1 MSITLERHAALS
13 AFETPAADIGQQTWL
28 TAEEAAAILRVH
40 VTTVHD
46 MCKRGDLP
54 AMKAGRDW
62 RIHAQGL
69 VVRETLDLARS
80 KTIDQ
85 TAERVAIK
93 TAARILEGLAE
104 ALHREIA
111 HQQFD
116 QLVSS

>member
-1 MSITLERHAALS
+1 MTTPLQRHEAPALPD
-13 AFETPAADIGQQTWL
+13 AHVVDVEQQAWL

-54 AMKAGRDW
+54 SMKAGRDW

-69 VVRETLDLARS
+69 LARNALDLTRI
-80 KTIDQ
+80 KTIDE

-104 ALHREIA
+104 ALKREIA
-111 HQQFD
+111 HQQFEH
-116 QLVSS
+116 LVSS

>member
-1 MSITLERHAALS
+1 MTITLERHEMPS
-13 AFETPAADIGQQTWL
+13 AFEPSVADGEHQTWL
-28 TAEEAAAILRVH
+28 TADEAAVILRVH

-69 VVRETLDLARS
+69 LVRETLDLARS
-80 KTIDQ
+80 KTIDE